1 MRDVQRSRGPAQ
13 RRAMVATSRGSPV
26 RASAAGYVAY
36 VGWNPWDRGRRA
48 FVVII
53 AHRRGYESI
62 YAHLKPQ
69 RNVRAGQ
76 RVRRGQVIGVVGLTG
91 HTSGAH
97 VHWEVS
103 RHFRTS
109 DPRRAGRR

>member
-1 MRDVQRSRGPAQ
+1 
-13 RRAMVATSRGSPV
+13 V